1 MGASPRKPRTAAPTR
16 LDLESPFDR
25 LTALACAMFDTPY
38 SMIGVCDGDR
48 TIFRASVGLAQKE
61 MPREQTVTHM
71 VSSLGPGAVVV
82 IEDALA
88 DDRVRDH
95 PMVTGEPHL
104 RFFAGVGVVNAAG
117 ESVGAIGVMD
127 SRSRSRP
134 GDAEIESLKLLAR
147 MAGEILDRA
156 EAARRQAEQL
166 ALLRLTEEMAG
177 VGQWRMDAETF
188 KSTWSD
194 RVYAIYGV
202 TRETFDPGLDDAV
215 AFFHPDDRTMVH
227 EAVMQSVKT
236 GEGFGI
242 RARLIRADGQERLV
256 ETQARTERD
265 GDGRVKAIVGV
276 FRDVTEAE
284 EAAQKIADSE
294 RRYRLLADRATDII
308 IAYGVNGLV
317 TYVSPSIETV
327 SGYAPAEV
335 VGRPVTDLIYPD
347 DVPRLAE
354 NFREF
359 VKSPPD
365 WNNRGV
371 TYRGLTRS
379 GIRWFEARTSI
390 IRDEQGRAVEFQDV
404 VRDVTDTKMM
414 EQALVEAR
422 DRAEAGA
429 RTQSEFLANMSHELR
444 TPLTSVIGFS
454 GLLVGSGSLPPDE
467 RMWANRIATAS
478 EALLSVINDIL
489 DYSKLEADAVDLD
502 PQPFDPGVMAQGA
515 AAIVETQCLAR
526 GLTLT
531 VDVAADLPPALM
543 GDEGRLRQVTL
554 NFLSN
559 AVKFTSAG
567 EIRLTVAEEAGN
579 LKVAVSDSGIGI
591 APDKINQLFD
601 RFTQADAST
610 TRVYGGT
617 GLGLAISH
625 RLIEMMG
632 GQIGVNSTP
641 GEGSTFWFTIPMTCA
656 EAGRG
661 QAAPTDMVVPSGL
674 RVLVADDATANRE
687 LLTAIMGGLGVDL
700 DTVCDGAE
708 AVEAARSGGYDLI
721 LMDVHMPV
729 MDGLAATRAIR
740 AMGGAVALTPIVAL
754 TANIQPEHIERCL
767 AAGMDG
773 HVGKPIHLTELLDV
787 MRRVSQSAGGA
798 TGRDGDEA
806 RPDCSASHDAA
817 PARF

>member
-1 MGASPRKPRTAAPTR
+1 
-16 LDLESPFDR
+16 
-25 LTALACAMFDTPY
+25 MFDTPHA
-38 SMIGVCDGDR
+38 MIGVCDGDR
-48 TIFRASVGLAQKE
+48 TIFRANVGLDQKE
-61 MPREQTVTHM
+61 LPREQTVTHL
-71 VSSLGPGAVVV
+71 VSSLGPGAVLV

-88 DDRVRDH
+88 DDRVCMH

-127 SRSRSRP
+127 SRPRTRP
-134 GDAEIESLKLLAR
+134 GDAEIGNLKLLAR

-156 EAARRQAEQL
+156 EAARQQAEQL

-177 VGQWRMDAETF
+177 VGQWRMDTETF

-202 TRETFDPGLDDAV
+202 TRETFDPGLEDAV
-215 AFFHPDDRTMVH
+215 AFFHPDDRTMVQ
-227 EAVMQSVKT
+227 ETVMESVKT
-236 GEGFGI
+236 GDGFGI

-265 GDGRVKAIVGV
+265 DDGRIKAIVGV
-276 FRDVTEAE
+276 FRDVTEAA

-308 IAYGVNGLV
+308 IAYGVDGLV

-327 SGYAPAEV
+327 SGYTPEEV
-335 VGRPVTDLIYPD
+335 VGRPVTDLIHPE

-359 VKSPPD
+359 VRSPPD
-365 WNNRGV
+365 WKNRGV
-371 TYRGLTRS
+371 TYRGLTRT
-379 GIRWFEARTSI
+379 GVRWFEARTSI
-390 IRDEQGRAVEFQDV
+390 IRDEEGRAVEFQDV

-414 EQALVEAR
+414 EQALTEAR

-454 GLLVGSGSLPPDE
+454 GLLVASESLPPAE
-467 RMWANRIATAS
+467 QVWASRIATAS
-478 EALLSVINDIL
+478 DALLSVINDIL

-502 PQPFDPGVMAQGA
+502 PQPFDPRAMAQGA
-515 AAIVETQCLAR
+515 AAIVENQCLAR

-531 VDVAADLPPALM
+531 VDVAADLPPAVM

-567 EIRLTVAEEAGN
+567 EIRLTVAADAVR
-579 LKVAVSDSGIGI
+579 LKVSVSDNGIGI
-591 APDKINQLFD
+591 APDKIKQLFD

-632 GQIGVNSTP
+632 GQIGVDSTP

-656 EAGRG
+656 QASGD
-661 QAAPTDMVVPSGL
+661 QAAPTDMIVPSGL
-674 RVLVADDATANRE
+674 RVLMADDAMANRE
-687 LLTAIMGGLGVDL
+687 LVTAIMGGLGVEL

-708 AVEAARSGGYDLI
+708 AVEAARFGGYDLI

-729 MDGLAATRAIR
+729 MDGLTATRTIR
-740 AMGGAVALTPIVAL
+740 GMGGAVARTPIVAL
-754 TANIQPEHIERCL
+754 TANVQPEHVERCL

-773 HVGKPIHLTELLDV
+773 HVGKPIQLTELLDV
-787 MRRVSQSAGGA
+787 MNRASQRDAG
-798 TGRDGDEA
+798 EA
-806 RPDCSASHDAA
+806 GSLGGEAA
-817 PARF
+817 A

>member
-1 MGASPRKPRTAAPTR
+1 MFALQTVGMGAKSSKTPRKAAASQ

-25 LTALACAMFDTPY
+25 LTALACAMFEAPHA
-38 SMIGVCDGDR
+38 MIGVCDGDR
-48 TIFRASVGLAQKE
+48 TVFRANVGLGQSQ
-61 MPREQTVTHM
+61 MPRSLSATSM
-71 VSSLGPGAVVV
+71 VADLGPGAVLV

-88 DDRVRDH
+88 DERVRNH
-95 PMVTGEPHL
+95 PLVTGKPHL

-127 SRSRSRP
+127 IRARP
-134 GDAEIESLKLLAR
+134 RPSDAEIENLKLLAR

-156 EAARRQAEQL
+156 EAARQLEEQL
-166 ALLRLTEEMAG
+166 QLLRLTEEMAG
-177 VGQWRMDAETF
+177 VGHWRMDAETF
-188 KSTWSD
+188 RSTWSD

-215 AFFHPDDRTMVH
+215 AFFHPEDRAGVQ
-227 EAVMQSVKT
+227 EAVMHGLTT
-236 GEGFGI
+236 GEGFRI
-242 RARLIRADGQERLV
+242 RARLIRADGEERLV
-256 ETQARTERD
+256 ETRAQTERND
-265 GDGRVKAIVGV
+265 DGRVTAMFGV
-276 FRDVTEAE
+276 FQDVTEAE
-284 EAAQKIADSE
+284 EAAQKIAESE

-308 IAYGVNGLV
+308 ITYGVDGLV

-327 SGYAPAEV
+327 SGFAPGDV
-335 VGRPVTDLIYPD
+335 VGRPVTNLIHPD
-347 DVPRLAE
+347 DLPKLAE
-354 NFREF
+354 DFREF
-359 VKSPPD
+359 VRSPPE
-365 WNNRGV
+365 WMHRGV

-379 GIRWFEARTSI
+379 GVRWFEARTSI

-404 VRDVTDTKMM
+404 VRDVTDTKML
-414 EQALVEAR
+414 EHALTEAR

-429 RTQSEFLANMSHELR
+429 RTKSEFLANMSHELR

-454 GLLVGSGSLPPDE
+454 GLLVGSGSLPPAE
-467 RMWANRIATAS
+467 RTWANRIATAS

-502 PQPFDPGVMAQGA
+502 PQPFDPRAMAQGA
-515 AAIVETQCLAR
+515 AAIVESQCLAR

-531 VDVAADLPPALM
+531 VDVAADLPPAMM

-567 EIRLTVAEEAGN
+567 EIRLTVTEDAGR
-579 LKVAVSDSGIGI
+579 LRVAVSDSGIGI
-591 APDKINQLFD
+591 DPDKISQLFD

-617 GLGLAISH
+617 GLGLAISY

-632 GQIGVNSTP
+632 GQIGVDSTP
-641 GEGSTFWFTIPMTCA
+641 GKGSTFWFTIPMKCA
-656 EAGRG
+656 EAKDI
-661 QAAPTDMVVPSGL
+661 QAAPVDASIASGL
-674 RVLVADDATANRE
+674 RVLMADDAVANRE
-687 LLTAIMGGLGVDL
+687 LVTAIMGGLGVNL
-700 DTVCDGAE
+700 DTVCDGAQ
-708 AVEAARSGGYDLI
+708 AVEAARSGDYDLI

-740 AMGGAVALTPIVAL
+740 AMGGAVARTPIVAL
-754 TANIQPEHIERCL
+754 TANVQPEQVERCL

-773 HVGKPIHLTELLDV
+773 HVGKPIQVAELLAV
-787 MRRVSQSAGGA
+787 MNRASQRGTGDAESGGGA
-798 TGRDGDEA
+798 
-806 RPDCSASHDAA
+806 AA
-817 PARF
+817 A

>member
-1 MGASPRKPRTAAPTR
+1 
-16 LDLESPFDR
+16 
-25 LTALACAMFDTPY
+25 MFGTPHA
-38 SMIGVCDGDR
+38 MIGVLDGDR
-48 TIFRASVGLAQKE
+48 TVFRANVGLEQNE
-61 MPREQTVTHM
+61 MQRELTATHLLTG
-71 VSSLGPGAVVV
+71 LGPDAVLVV
-82 IEDALA
+82 EDALL
-88 DDRVRDH
+88 DERVRNH
-95 PMVTGEPHL
+95 PMVTGAPGL
-104 RFFAGVGVVNAAG
+104 RFFAGASVVNAAG
-117 ESVGAIGVMD
+117 EAVGAIGVMD
-127 SRSRSRP
+127 VVVRP
-134 GDAEIESLKLLAR
+134 GLDAAGIENLRLLAR

-156 EAARRQAEQL
+156 EANLQQAEQL

-202 TRETFDPGLDDAV
+202 TREDFDPGLDDAI
-215 AFFHPDDRTMVH
+215 AFFHPEDRPMVQQ
-227 EAVMQSVKT
+227 AVMHGVET
-236 GEGFGI
+236 GEGFRI
-242 RARLIRADGQERLV
+242 RARLIRADGEERLV
-256 ETQARTERD
+256 ETQARTEQAS
-265 GDGRVKAIVGV
+265 DGRVKAMVGV
-276 FRDVTEAE
+276 FRDVTET
-284 EAAQKIADSE
+284 EAAANRIAESE

-308 IAYGVNGLV
+308 IAYGVDGLV

-327 SGYAPAEV
+327 SGYAPEDV
-335 VGRPVTDLIYPD
+335 VGRPVTNLIHPD

-359 VKSPPD
+359 VKSPPE
-365 WNNRGV
+365 WRHRGV
-371 TYRGLTRS
+371 TYRGLTPS

-390 IRDEQGRAVEFQDV
+390 IRDEEGRAVEFQDV
-404 VRDVTDTKMM
+404 VRDVTDTKML
-414 EQALVEAR
+414 EHALTEAR

-454 GLLVGSGSLPPDE
+454 GLLVGSENLPPDE

-502 PQPFDPGVMAQGA
+502 PQPFDPRAMAQGA

-526 GLTLT
+526 RLSLT
-531 VDVAADLPPALM
+531 VDVASDLPPALM

-567 EIRLTVAEEAGN
+567 EIRLTVAEDAGR
-579 LKVAVSDSGIGI
+579 LRVAVRDSGIGI
-591 APDKINQLFD
+591 APDKISQLFD

-617 GLGLAISH
+617 GLGLAISS
-625 RLIEMMG
+625 RLIELMG
-632 GQIGVNSTP
+632 GEIGVESTP
-641 GEGSTFWFTIPMTCA
+641 GEGSTFWFTIPMVSA
-656 EAGRG
+656 EAGG
-661 QAAPTDMVVPSGL
+661 VQDAPADMVVRSGL
-674 RVLVADDATANRE
+674 RVLMADDAMANRE
-687 LLTAIMGGLGVDL
+687 LVTAIMGGLGVAL

-708 AVEAARSGGYDLI
+708 AVEAARSGSYDLI

-729 MDGLAATRAIR
+729 MDGLAATRTIR
-740 AMGGAVALTPIVAL
+740 AMGDAVAQTPIVAL
-754 TANIQPEHIERCL
+754 TANVQPDHVKRCL

-773 HVGKPIHLTELLDV
+773 HVGKPIQLSELLDV
-787 MRRVSQSAGGA
+787 MNGASMREFSQAA
-798 TGRDGDEA
+798 PAGDEA
-806 RPDCSASHDAA
+806 AA
-817 PARF
+817 